1 MGKTY
6 IGIDPGKDG
15 AIATIKDG
23 EIVLMKFPKI
33 GKEYDLQAMMD
44 IFASFDSKN
53 CHVGIEDVK
62 ALQGVMKAGNWSL
75 SRGKTIL
82 EMCCLFYKLPL
93 TMVHSKTWQK
103 EIWQGVDKQDNAKDT
118 TLLAMKRL
126 FPNQDFTKSARATK
140 DDSGQVDALGI
151 AEYCRRR
158 F

>member
-23 EIVLMKFPKI
+23 KIVLMKFPKI

-44 IFASFDSKN
+44 IFAGFDPKN